1 MQITAATPVRE
12 HERPMSWAR
21 AVLIATGFFFV
32 TAILLGQ
39 IPSYFY
45 TISTLSTLTRFEQG
59 TLDLGLLAIGFG
71 LVSLEISLLYDPK
84 PLIPGF
90 LFAGAGLVIA
100 AVGGFFLYQVA
111 SGPGAGGWP
120 EFL

>member
-1 MQITAATPVRE
+1 MQITSATPVRE

-21 AVLIATGFFFV
+21 AVVMATGFFFA

-59 TLDLGLLAIGFG
+59 TLDLGLLAVGFG
-71 LVSLEISLLYDPK
+71 LVSLEVSLLYDPK
-84 PLIPGF
+84 PLIPWF
-90 LFAGAGLVIA
+90 LFAVAGLAIA
-100 AVGGFFLYQVA
+100 AVGGFFLLQVFN
-111 SGPGAGGWP
+111 GPHAGGWP
-120 EFL
+120 E